1 MEQNKLLAQARE
13 AFIETFAHTPEEKGY
28 MFANVY
34 NNDVI
39 FTTSKDVFDAF
50 VNTQA
55 LIRKVI
61 SQLLG
66 LAFLMVFFMAVM
78 IYGGGT
84 HNKILAYISVAAII
98 IICIIAIIANYSR
111 VRQGNKWEAIYTKKG
126 NTLIFD
132 GNIFCEPNLNPVYP
146 ETAFF

>member
-66 LAFLMVFFMAVM
+66 LAFLMVLFMAVM

-98 IICIIAIIANYSR
+98 IICIIAIITNYSR
-111 VRQGNKWEAIYTKKG
+111 VRQGSKWEAMYMKKG
-126 NTLIFD
+126 NLLIFN
-132 GNIFCEPNLNPVYP
+132 GQIFYEPNLNPVYP